1 MISATGRLQ
10 GKTAIV
16 TGSTRGFGSAIV
28 RRFAQEGAN
37 VVITGRSE
45 ADGKAVEAD
54 IAAGGGAAI
63 FVAADIRDE
72 DAVEALV
79 ARTVAE
85 FGGVDVLVNNAMAMD
100 HIGDSESPVADL
112 DTAGFE
118 RMIRVGIYGVVFACK
133 YALREMVK
141 SGRGSI
147 INVSS
152 IAAVGGVP
160 HMPGYTASKGAMQA
174 LTRQMATDYGPQ
186 GIRINTLVS
195 GFVFSSELAA
205 AVDAH
210 PVAGPL
216 MREGQLTRWG
226 TLEDV
231 SGFATFLASD
241 ESEFINGAELRMD
254 GGWSATA
261 RIPNLAEMVFAPMA
275 AAAAAAQNAG

>member
-1 MISATGRLQ
+1 
-10 GKTAIV
+10 
-16 TGSTRGFGSAIV
+16 
-28 RRFAQEGAN
+28 
-37 VVITGRSE
+37 
-45 ADGKAVEAD
+45 
-54 IAAGGGAAI
+54 
-63 FVAADIRDE
+63 
-72 DAVEALV
+72 
-79 ARTVAE
+79 
-85 FGGVDVLVNNAMAMD
+85 
-100 HIGDSESPVADL
+100 
-112 DTAGFE
+112 
-118 RMIRVGIYGVVFACK
+118 MIRVGIYGVVFACK

-160 HMPGYTASKGAMQA
+160 HMPGYTASKGAVQA